1 MHKIIL
7 ISSWFIGLLLL
18 SNISLGQSINIYES
32 PAITELITKYTNQFK
47 YAKKIKGWRIQFY
60 STADRRI
67 MEDTK
72 LKMESKYP
80 DEKVVWGFMDPYFH
94 LIIGTFR
101 DVYSAQEMLLELRK
115 AYPGS
120 FLTVDEIEVKDFKDF
135 EQE

>member
-1 MHKIIL
+1 MVL
-7 ISSWFIGLLLL
+7 V
-18 SNISLGQSINIYES
+18 SNISLGQSVNIYES

-72 LKMESKYP
+72 MKMESKYP
-80 DEKVVWGFMDPYFH
+80 EEKVVWGFVDPYFH
-94 LIIGTFR
+94 LKIGTFR
-101 DVYSAQEMLLELRK
+101 DVYSAQEMLVELRK
-115 AYPGS
+115 TYPGS
-120 FLTVDEIEVKDFKDF
+120 FLTVDEIDVKDFKDF